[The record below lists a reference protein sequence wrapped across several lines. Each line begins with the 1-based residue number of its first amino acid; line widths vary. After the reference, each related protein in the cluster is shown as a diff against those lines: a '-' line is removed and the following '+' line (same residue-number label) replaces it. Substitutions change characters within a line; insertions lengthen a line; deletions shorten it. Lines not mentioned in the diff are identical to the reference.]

1 MKKSTMMGACVASA
15 LTAVTAVAQTYQL
28 PNIGFENWESSKKAI
43 NWTEYNTGQD
53 QPGKEPVSWYSSNIK
68 YPASVTNPEN
78 IQEKSSDGRH
88 YANII
93 NKKLGKSSSYI
104 PTLGVLSV
112 APSWYCSYGEG
123 TYLPV
128 VTSINEKYAQNGVYG
143 GISFVGRPDAVEAV
157 LQVDDVD
164 EAHIIA
170 YLWKGTFSGEVPAA
184 LSYKGNIIKYT
195 PYIKSWLA
203 LENLDRAI
211 WSQIDPSIVT
221 SETVQNVTKS
231 DDAEIIA
238 YCDQKYT
245 STFSWATVEIPLTYL
260 SASTPTMTNVILSAG
275 YPWDSRK
282 ITAEKSLNV
291 DSVRYVYY
299 SRLKSASLDGY
310 SIDFNS
316 NTYDYVI
323 TVADPSQLTL
333 PAVDYAV
340 MSNDALTAEKIVTV
354 TSDDDNK
361 LISVKVANNAY
372 AAGNTDATDVDG
384 LGEHTYSFYF
394 RKASET
400 LAGYYFTNIDGA
412 STDVKSGEATTMT
425 IEQNKANVNYTVTL
439 SNVVVADGASA
450 VNIVFPDAVI
460 TEENGVRTFTGIADA
475 TVGGETLS
483 VVVSG
488 KIEDDGTFEIKF
500 SYQNASGENVAVVF
514 TPDARTSAVKTVK
527 DTKTYVSA
535 ASGKIS
541 VAGYTGNVEVF
552 TIDGRM
558 VANAACQGFADINVA
573 NGLYI
578 VRTGNTTTK
587 VVVK

>member
-1 MKKSTMMGACVASA
+1 MKKITMVGACVASA

-28 PNIGFENWESSKKAI
+28 PNIGFENWESSKNAI
-43 NWTEYNTGQD
+43 NWTQKNSGRS
-53 QPGKEPVSWYSSNIK
+53 QPGEEPTSWYSSNIQ
-68 YPASVTNPEN
+68 YATGWIGSYQELV
-78 IQEKSSDGRH
+78 QEKNSNGRH

-93 NKKLGKSSSYI
+93 NKLTGQASSYI

-112 APSWYCSYGEG
+112 APSWYCDEG
-123 TYLPV
+123 DGANTQ
-128 VTSINEKYAQNGVYG
+128 TSIGGKYRQKNLKYAQNGVYG
-143 GISFVGRPDAVEAV
+143 GISFAGRPDAIEVVA
-157 LQVDDVD
+157 QVDAVD

-170 YLWKGTFSGEVPAA
+170 YLWKGTYTGEVPNRFSESAI
-184 LSYKGNIIKYT
+184 SK
-195 PYIKSWLA
+195 WLA

-221 SETVQNVTKS
+221 SETVQNITKN

-299 SRLKSASLDGY
+299 SRLKSASLSDGY
-310 SIDFNS
+310 SVDFNP
-316 NTYDYVI
+316 NTFDYVF
-323 TVADPSQLTL
+323 TVEDPSSVNL
-333 PAVDYAV
+333 PTVDYAV
-340 MSNDALTAEKIVTV
+340 MSNDALTAEKTVTV
-354 TSDDDNK
+354 NSDDDNK
-361 LISVKVANNAY
+361 LVAVKVANNAY
-372 AAGNTDATDVDG
+372 AAGNIDATDVDG
-384 LGEHTYSFYF
+384 LGEHTYTFYF

-400 LAGYYFTNIDGA
+400 LNGYYFTNVADA
-412 STDVKSGEATTMT
+412 ATDVVSGETTT
-425 IEQNKANVNYTVTL
+425 LTLEQNKANLNYTATL
-439 SNVVVADGASA
+439 SNVVVAEGASA
-450 VNIVFPDAVI
+450 VNIVFPDVEI
-460 TEENGVRTFTGIADA
+460 TEENGVRTFTGKADA
-475 TVGGETLS
+475 KIGDETKS

-488 KIEDDGTFEIKF
+488 EINEDGTFEIKF
-500 SYQNASGENVAVVF
+500 SCQNALGENVVVVF
-514 TPDARTSAVKTVK
+514 TPDVKTSAVTKVK

-541 VAGYTGNVEVF
+541 VAGYNGNVEVF

-558 VANAACQGFADINVA
+558 VANTACQGFADINVA

-578 VRTGNTTTK
+578 VRTGNKTTK

>member
-123 TYLPV
+123 AYLPV

-310 SIDFNS
+310 SIDFDS
-316 NTYDYVI
+316 DTYDYVI
-323 TVADPSQLTL
+323 TVAEPSQLTL
-333 PAVDYAV
+333 PTVDYAV
-340 MSNDALTAEKIVTV
+340 MSNDALTAEKTVTV

-425 IEQNKANVNYTVTL
+425 IEQNKANMNYTVTL

-450 VNIVFPDAVI
+450 VSIVFPDAEI
-460 TEENGVRTFTGIADA
+460 TEENGVRTFTGMADA

-500 SYQNASGENVAVVF
+500 SYLNASGENVAVVF

>member
-1 MKKSTMMGACVASA
+1 MKKSTMVGACVASA

-43 NWTEYNTGQD
+43 NWTQKNSGQK
-53 QPGKEPVSWYSSNIK
+53 QPGEEPVSWYSSNIQ
-68 YPASVTNPEN
+68 YATGLIGSRSELV
-78 IQEKSSDGRH
+78 QEKNSDGRH

-93 NKKLGKSSSYI
+93 NKLTGQASSYI
-104 PTLGVLSV
+104 PTLGVLSL
-112 APSWYCSYGEG
+112 ASSWYCDEG
-123 TYLPV
+123 DGANTS
-128 VTSINEKYAQNGVYG
+128 TSIGGKYRQKNLKYAQNGVYG
-143 GISFVGRPDAVEAV
+143 GISFVGRPDAIGATI
-157 LQVDDVD
+157 QVDAAD

-170 YLWKGTFSGEVPAA
+170 YLWKGTYSGEVPARFSESA
-184 LSYKGNIIKYT
+184 IS
-195 PYIKSWLA
+195 SWLA

-340 MSNDALTAEKIVTV
+340 MSNDALTAEKTVTV

-412 STDVKSGEATTMT
+412 STDVKSGESTTMT

-450 VNIVFPDAVI
+450 VNIVFPDAEI
-460 TEENGVRTFTGIADA
+460 TEENGVRTFTGMADA

-552 TIDGRM
+552 TIDGCM

>member
-1 MKKSTMMGACVASA
+1 MVGACVASA
-15 LTAVTAVAQTYQL
+15 LTVVTAVAQTYQL
-28 PNIGFENWESSKKAI
+28 PNIGFENWESSKGAI
-43 NWTEYNTGQD
+43 NWTEKNSGQS
-53 QPGKEPVSWYSSNIK
+53 QPYKEPTSWYSSNIQYYTGK
-68 YPASVTNPEN
+68 FELV
-78 IQEKSSDGRH
+78 QEKNSNGHH

-93 NKKLGKSSSYI
+93 NTLTGQALERFI
-104 PTLGVLSV
+104 PTLGVLSL
-112 APSWYCSYGEG
+112 APSWYCDYGDG
-123 TYLPV
+123 NGFLGSR
-128 VTSINEKYAQNGVYG
+128 VTNAKYAQNGVYG
-143 GISFVGRPDAVEAV
+143 GISFAGRPDAVEVVA
-157 LQVDDVD
+157 QVDAVD
-164 EAHIIA
+164 EAHIIT
-170 YLWKGTFSGEVPAA
+170 YLWKGTYTGEVPGA
-184 LSYKGNIIKYT
+184 LDYTTSGSIFNRTYT

-221 SETVQNVTKS
+221 SETVQNITKS

-245 STFSWATVEIPLTYL
+245 STFSWTTVEIPLTYL

-299 SRLKSASLDGY
+299 SRLKSASLSDGY
-310 SIDFNS
+310 SVDFNP
-316 NTYDYVI
+316 NTFDYVF
-323 TVADPSQLTL
+323 TVEDPSSVTL
-333 PAVDYAV
+333 PTVDYAV
-340 MSNDALTAEKIVTV
+340 MSNDALTAEKTVTV
-354 TSDDDNK
+354 NSDDDNK
-361 LISVKVANNAY
+361 LVSVKVANNAY

-384 LGEHTYSFYF
+384 LGEHTYTFYF

-400 LAGYYFTNIDGA
+400 LNGYYFTNVA
-412 STDVKSGEATTMT
+412 EAATDVVSGETTT
-425 IEQNKANVNYTVTL
+425 LTLEQHKANLNYTATL
-439 SNVVVADGASA
+439 SNVVVAEGASA
-450 VNIVFPDAVI
+450 VNIVFPDVEI
-460 TEENGVRTFTGIADA
+460 TEENGVRTFTGKADA
-475 TVGGETLS
+475 TIGDETKS

-488 KIEDDGTFEIKF
+488 EINEDGTFEIKF
-500 SYQNASGENVAVVF
+500 SYQNASGENVVVVF
-514 TPDARTSAVKTVK
+514 TPDVKTSAVTKVK

-541 VAGYTGNVEVF
+541 VAGYNGNVEVF

-578 VRTGNTTTK
+578 VRTGNKTTK

>member
-1 MKKSTMMGACVASA
+1 MKKSTMVGACVASA

-43 NWTEYNTGQD
+43 NWTQKNSGQK
-53 QPGKEPVSWYSSNIK
+53 QPGEEPVSWYSSNIQ
-68 YPASVTNPEN
+68 YATGWIGSYSELV
-78 IQEKSSDGRH
+78 QEKNSDGRH

-93 NKKLGKSSSYI
+93 NKLTGQASSYI
-104 PTLGVLSV
+104 PTLGVLSL
-112 APSWYCSYGEG
+112 APSWYCDEG
-123 TYLPV
+123 DGANTS
-128 VTSINEKYAQNGVYG
+128 TSIGGKYRQKNLKYAQNGVYD
-143 GISFVGRPDAVEAV
+143 GISFVGRPDAIGATI
-157 LQVDDVD
+157 QVDAAD

-170 YLWKGTFSGEVPAA
+170 YLWKGTYSGEVPARFSESA
-184 LSYKGNIIKYT
+184 IS
-195 PYIKSWLA
+195 SWLA

-340 MSNDALTAEKIVTV
+340 MSNDALTAEKTVTV

-450 VNIVFPDAVI
+450 VNIVFPDTEI
-460 TEENGVRTFTGIADA
+460 TEENGVRTFTGMADA

>member
-1 MKKSTMMGACVASA
+1 MVGACVASA

-28 PNIGFENWESSKKAI
+28 PNIGFENWESSKGAI
-43 NWTEYNTGQD
+43 NWTEKNSGRS
-53 QPGKEPVSWYSSNIK
+53 QPGKEPTSWYSSNIQ
-68 YPASVTNPEN
+68 YYTGQFELV
-78 IQEKSSDGRH
+78 QEKNSNGHH

-93 NKKLGKSSSYI
+93 NKLTGQALERFI
-104 PTLGVLSV
+104 PTLGVLSL
-112 APSWYCSYGEG
+112 APSWYCDYGDG
-123 TYLPV
+123 NGADFGWPIYKYYRTV
-128 VTSINEKYAQNGVYG
+128 NSKYAQNGVYG
-143 GISFVGRPDAVEAV
+143 GVSFVGRPDAIEAV
-157 LQVDDVD
+157 IQVDAAD
-164 EAHIIA
+164 EAHVIA
-170 YLWKGTFSGEVPAA
+170 YLWKGTFRGEV
-184 LSYKGNIIKYT
+184 LGTFETKS
-195 PYIKSWLA
+195 IKSWLA

-221 SETVQNVTKS
+221 SETVQNITKS

-245 STFSWATVEIPLTYL
+245 STFSWTTVEIPLTYL

-299 SRLKSASLDGY
+299 SRLKSASLSDGY
-310 SIDFNS
+310 SVDFNP
-316 NTYDYVI
+316 NTFDYVF
-323 TVADPSQLTL
+323 TVEDPSSVTL
-333 PAVDYAV
+333 PTVDYAV
-340 MSNDALTAEKIVTV
+340 MSNDALTAEKTVTV
-354 TSDDDNK
+354 NSDDDNK
-361 LISVKVANNAY
+361 FVSVKVANNAY

-384 LGEHTYSFYF
+384 LGEHTYTFYF

-400 LAGYYFTNIDGA
+400 LNGYYFTNVADA
-412 STDVKSGEATTMT
+412 ATDVVSGETTT
-425 IEQNKANVNYTVTL
+425 LTLEQNKANLNYTATL
-439 SNVVVADGASA
+439 SNVVVAEGASA
-450 VNIVFPDAVI
+450 VNIVFPDVEI
-460 TEENGVRTFTGIADA
+460 TEENGVRTFTGKADA
-475 TVGGETLS
+475 KIGDETKS

-488 KIEDDGTFEIKF
+488 EINEDGTFEIKF
-500 SYQNASGENVAVVF
+500 SYQNALGENVVVVF
-514 TPDARTSAVKTVK
+514 TPDVKTSAVTKVK

-541 VAGYTGNVEVF
+541 VAGYNGNVEVF

-578 VRTGNTTTK
+578 VRTGNKTTK

>member
-43 NWTEYNTGQD
+43 NWTQKNSGQK
-53 QPGKEPVSWYSSNIK
+53 QPGEEPVSWYSSNIQ
-68 YPASVTNPEN
+68 YATGWIGSYSELV
-78 IQEKSSDGRH
+78 QEKNSDGRH

-93 NKKLGKSSSYI
+93 NKLTGQASSYI
-104 PTLGVLSV
+104 PTLGVLSL
-112 APSWYCSYGEG
+112 APSWYCDEG
-123 TYLPV
+123 DGANI
-128 VTSINEKYAQNGVYG
+128 SIVKKYRQQNLKYAQNGVYG
-143 GISFVGRPDAVEAV
+143 GISFVGRPDAIGATI
-157 LQVDDVD
+157 QVDAAD

-170 YLWKGTFSGEVPAA
+170 YLWKGTYSGEVPARFSESA
-184 LSYKGNIIKYT
+184 IS
-195 PYIKSWLA
+195 SWLA

-245 STFSWATVEIPLTYL
+245 STFSWATIEIPLTYL

-310 SIDFNS
+310 SIDFDS

-323 TVADPSQLTL
+323 TVAEPSQLTL

-340 MSNDALTAEKIVTV
+340 MSNDALTAEKTVTV

-394 RKASET
+394 RKPSET

-450 VNIVFPDAVI
+450 VNIVFPDAEI
-460 TEENGVRTFTGIADA
+460 TEENGVRTFTGMADA
-475 TVGGETLS
+475 MVGGETLS
-483 VVVSG
+483 VVISG

-500 SYQNASGENVAVVF
+500 SYLNASGENVAVVF